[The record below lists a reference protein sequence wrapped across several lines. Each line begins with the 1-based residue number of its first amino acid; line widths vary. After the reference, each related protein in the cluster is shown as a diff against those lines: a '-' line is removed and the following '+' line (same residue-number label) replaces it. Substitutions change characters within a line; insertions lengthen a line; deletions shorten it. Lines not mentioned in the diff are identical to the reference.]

1 MVDDGGDGTQRR
13 GHLAMLA
20 RRWLNIYEECLI
32 CHSWREVVARR
43 ITAMTFFLVLSILIA
58 VAALA
63 PRYGADSRDLH
74 DRCRP
79 S

>member
-1 MVDDGGDGTQRR
+1 
-13 GHLAMLA
+13 MLA
-20 RRWLNIYEECLI
+20 HKWLDIYEECLI
-32 CHSWREVVARR
+32 CHSWREVIERR
-43 ITAMTFFLVLSILIA
+43 ITAMTLLLVLSVLIA
-58 VAALA
+58 VAVLA

>member
-1 MVDDGGDGTQRR
+1 MLTQP
-13 GHLAMLA
+13 
-20 RRWLNIYEECLI
+20 WLDIYEECLS
-32 CHSWREVVARR
+32 CRSWLELDARR
-43 ITAMTFFLVLSILIA
+43 LTAMTIFLVLSVLVA
-58 VAALA
+58 VAVLA

>member
-1 MVDDGGDGTQRR
+1 
-13 GHLAMLA
+13 
-20 RRWLNIYEECLI
+20 
-32 CHSWREVVARR
+32 
-43 ITAMTFFLVLSILIA
+43 MTFFLVLSVLIA
-58 VAALA
+58 VAVLA